1 LVVWQLAL
9 IADYLAAAH
18 LSKIERRQNLLILR
32 PALATPEI
40 IKHSRRDVR
49 SEPLVSRRQ
58 KEKIMRPTSAKRFQ
72 PGQLHRIDGPFHDPN
87 GQRPINEPARTDAD
101 LLDAYSQAV
110 IHVVETVS
118 PAVVSVAGRDK
129 DGRGGAGSGFII
141 APDGYALT
149 NSHVVEDRPQLV
161 AETAEGDRLRAEL
174 VGDDPATDLA
184 VVRLAASGLPYAQL
198 GDSQALRVG
207 QLVIAMGSP
216 LGLQSTVSTGV
227 VSALGRSMR
236 ARDGRLIE
244 NIIQHAAPINPGN
257 SGGPLVDSRGLVIGI
272 NTAIIAMAQ
281 GLGFAI
287 PSATAEWVLQEIL
300 THGQVRRRQL
310 GIVAQVARLPRSL
323 VRALDL
329 LADQGVEVRD
339 VAQGSMASLAGIRPD
354 DVIVALAGRVVTS
367 IDDLH
372 RLLMAVPADKGFDLT
387 ILRDEALR
395 NIFIAA
401 LSK

>member
-1 LVVWQLAL
+1 MRRVNSSNHRAL
-9 IADYLAAAH
+9 QFINDPQDQTAGTPPPVNRQAA
-18 LSKIERRQNLLILR
+18 
-32 PALATPEI
+32 
-40 IKHSRRDVR
+40 V
-49 SEPLVSRRQ
+49 
-58 KEKIMRPTSAKRFQ
+58 
-72 PGQLHRIDGPFHDPN
+72 
-87 GQRPINEPARTDAD
+87 DAD

-118 PAVVSVAGRDK
+118 PAVISVSGHDSH
-129 DGRGGAGSGFII
+129 GRGGAGSGFIVT
-141 APDGYALT
+141 PDGYAIT
-149 NSHVVEDRPQLV
+149 NSHVVEERPKLS
-161 AETAEGDRLRAEL
+161 AETADGDRLRAEL
-174 VGDDPATDLA
+174 IGDDPATDVA

-198 GDSQALRVG
+198 GDSDALRVG

-257 SGGPLVDSRGLVIGI
+257 SGGPLVDSRGLVVGI
-272 NTAIIAMAQ
+272 NTAIIALAQ

-300 THGQVRRRQL
+300 THGRVRRRQL
-310 GIVAQVARLPRSL
+310 GIVAQITRLPRSL
-323 VRALDL
+323 VRSLDL
-329 LADQGVEVRD
+329 LAEHGVEVRE
-339 VAQGSMASLAGIRPD
+339 VAPGSIAIQAGIRPG

-372 RLLMAVPADKGFDLT
+372 RLLMTVPPDHGFELTVIRRESLVTLQAVA
-387 ILRDEALR
+387 
-395 NIFIAA
+395 
-401 LSK
+401 S

>member
-1 LVVWQLAL
+1 MQSNSNYIFSQLAQNSGVPPQ
-9 IADYLAAAH
+9 DSAA
-18 LSKIERRQNLLILR
+18 SQPVNR
-32 PALATPEI
+32 TP
-40 IKHSRRDVR
+40 
-49 SEPLVSRRQ
+49 
-58 KEKIMRPTSAKRFQ
+58 
-72 PGQLHRIDGPFHDPN
+72 PG
-87 GQRPINEPARTDAD
+87 DAD

-118 PAVVSVAGRDK
+118 AAVVSITGRGA
-129 DGRGGAGSGFII
+129 DGRGGAGSGFIVT
-141 APDGYALT
+141 PDGYALT
-149 NSHVVEDRPQLV
+149 NSHVIDDRAKLT
-161 AETAEGDRLRAEL
+161 AETAEGDRLRAEI

-184 VVRLAASGLPYAQL
+184 VVRLAANSLPYAQL
-198 GDSQALRVG
+198 GDSDALRVG

-257 SGGPLVDSRGLVIGI
+257 SGGPLVDSRGLVVGI

-287 PSATAEWVLQEIL
+287 PSGTAQWVLQEIL
-300 THGQVRRRQL
+300 AHGRVRRRQL
-310 GIVAQVARLPRSL
+310 GIVAQVTRLPRSL
-323 VRALDL
+323 VRELDL

-339 VAQGSMASLAGIRPD
+339 TVPRGIADRAGIREGD
-354 DVIVALAGRVVTS
+354 IIVALAGRLVTS

-372 RLLMAVPADKGFDLT
+372 RLLMTVPTDQAFEVTVIRG
-387 ILRDEALR
+387 EALR
-395 NIFIAA
+395 
-401 LSK
+401 SVHVSGSR